1 MTSHASCYTSHHN
14 GGRTDMYTFKTAR
27 RVETNSIW
35 ANQLDAVLNQDPRP
49 ASVNFEGSNKH
60 GDWYSVTLPAS
71 VWALAIK
78 SDEGI
83 TVGYYHSPA
92 ELDDELR
99 KALNA
104 NPKKQAG

>member
-1 MTSHASCYTSHHN
+1 MTREPCYTNLHN
-14 GGRTDMYTFKTAR
+14 GGRTEMYNFKHAE

-35 ANQLDAVLNQDPRP
+35 SRQLDAILNEPLP
-49 ASVNFEGSNKH
+49 ARATYEGANKH
-60 GDWYSVTLPAS
+60 GDWFKVQLPAS

-83 TVGYYHSPA
+83 TVGYYHSPN
-92 ELDDELR
+92 ELGIELG

-104 NPKKQAG
+104 NHKKRAV

>member
-1 MTSHASCYTSHHN
+1 
-14 GGRTDMYTFKTAR
+14 MYNFKSAL
-27 RVETNSIW
+27 RVETNSTW
-35 ANQLDAVLNQDPRP
+35 ANQLDAVLKQDPLPTR
-49 ASVNFEGSNKH
+49 ARYEGSNKH
-60 GDWYSVTLPAS
+60 GDWYSVVLPAS

-104 NPKKQAG
+104 NPKKRAG

>member
-1 MTSHASCYTSHHN
+1 
-14 GGRTDMYTFKTAR
+14 MYNFKNAR

-35 ANQLDAVLNQDPRP
+35 ANQLDAVLKQDPMP
-49 ASVNFEGSNKH
+49 ARVSYEGSNKH
-60 GDWYSVTLPAS
+60 GDWYSVVLPAS

-92 ELDDELR
+92 ELDFELG

-104 NPKKQAG
+104 KPKKSAV

>member
-1 MTSHASCYTSHHN
+1 
-14 GGRTDMYTFKTAR
+14 MYNFKTAR

-35 ANQLDAVLNQDPRP
+35 ANQLDAVLKQDPMP
-49 ASVNFEGSNKH
+49 ARVTFEGSNKH
-60 GDWYSVTLPAS
+60 GDWYSVVLPAS

-83 TVGYYHSPA
+83 TVGYYHSPN
-92 ELDDELR
+92 ELGIELG

-104 NPKKQAG
+104 NHRKQAG

>member
-1 MTSHASCYTSHHN
+1 
-14 GGRTDMYTFKTAR
+14 MYNFKTAL
-27 RVETNSIW
+27 RVETNSVW
-35 ANQLDAVLNQDPRP
+35 AKQLDAVLTQNPMPTR
-49 ASVNFEGSNKH
+49 ATYEGSNKH
-60 GDWYSVTLPAS
+60 GDWYSVVLPAS

-104 NPKKQAG
+104 NPRKRAG

>member
-1 MTSHASCYTSHHN
+1 
-14 GGRTDMYTFKTAR
+14 MYNFKTAK

-35 ANQLDAVLNQDPRP
+35 ANQLDAVLKQDPMP
-49 ASVNFEGSNKH
+49 ARVTFEGSNRH
-60 GDWYSVTLPAS
+60 GDWYSVALPAS

-83 TVGYYHSPA
+83 TVGYYHSPF
-92 ELDDELR
+92 EMDCELR

>member
-1 MTSHASCYTSHHN
+1 
-14 GGRTDMYTFKTAR
+14 MYNFKTAL

-35 ANQLDAVLNQDPRP
+35 ANQLDAVLSQDPQP
-49 ASVNFEGSNKH
+49 ARVNFEGSNKH
-60 GDWYSVTLPAS
+60 GDWYSVALPAS

-92 ELDDELR
+92 DLGDELR
-99 KALNA
+99 EALNVK
-104 NPKKQAG
+104 PKKQAG

>member
-1 MTSHASCYTSHHN
+1 
-14 GGRTDMYTFKTAR
+14 MYNFKTALR
-27 RVETNSIW
+27 TETNTVW
-35 ANQLDAVLNQDPRP
+35 ANQLDAVLKQDPLPTR
-49 ASVNFEGSNKH
+49 ATFEGSNKH
-60 GDWYSVTLPAS
+60 GDWYSVVLPAS

-92 ELDDELR
+92 VLDLELR

-104 NPKKQAG
+104 KRQKQAV